1 MLLVARE
8 AEVAPGPTGYRQQ
21 NILVHNCSDY
31 SIALSRAG
39 RLAINSA
46 VSCYAAR
53 YSRTRKLTGRTLAFE
68 SKHGLLYIYICKS
81 LKIHVLLLA

>member
-1 MLLVARE
+1 MGPNNSALTKPQGGTAVLLVARE
-8 AEVAPGPTGYRQQ
+8 AGVAPGPTGYRQQ

-53 YSRTRKLTGRTLAFE
+53 YSRTR
-68 SKHGLLYIYICKS
+68 
-81 LKIHVLLLA
+81 